1 MKLKSH
7 LVYDVLVVARL
18 GEEEA
23 QEDGEERRLRD
34 APQEQLHVRRR
45 ADQLGLR
52 HLLVLVV

>member
-1 MKLKSH
+1 MKSH

-23 QEDGEERRLRD
+23 QEDGEERGLRD
-34 APQEQLHVRRR
+34 APQEQLYVRRR

-52 HLLVLVV
+52 HLLVSVV